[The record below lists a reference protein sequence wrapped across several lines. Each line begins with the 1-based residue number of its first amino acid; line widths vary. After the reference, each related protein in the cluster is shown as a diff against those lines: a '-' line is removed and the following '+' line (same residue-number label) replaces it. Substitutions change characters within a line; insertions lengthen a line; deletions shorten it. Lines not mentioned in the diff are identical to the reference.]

1 MFLLLSLLSL
11 LLTGQSATP
20 VQPSLDYEV
29 FKTRVQPILLNKRP
43 GNARCVSCH
52 TAGGAAYL
60 QRLAPGQATW
70 DEEQSQK
77 NFDRVKRL
85 VVPGAP
91 EKSRLL
97 LHPLAADAGGDEFHG
112 GGKHFMSRDNAEW
125 QVLAAW
131 VKGEK
136 PAAPAATRNR
146 GEPERLALRTGGSG
160 VRIVQTNSAGDA
172 VSLIDPATNTV
183 VGEIR
188 NIEVNHGAAAAPDG
202 KRLYVT
208 NEADSTLDFVDAKT
222 LAVGTR
228 VPLSGH
234 PNNLSI
240 SKDGRRVYIAI
251 AQAPG
256 AVDVVDTAS
265 GTLAK
270 TIPIEGA
277 GHNTFVTPDG
287 RFVVAG
293 SVAGK
298 SLTVIDAATENIA
311 WSMKFEGGVRP
322 MTFEKKPDGSTGR
335 MFVQI
340 SDFHGFAVVD
350 FDTHKEI
357 TRVTLPDPPGQAKNT
372 QGVQGS
378 PSHGIGIT
386 PDGKVLWATSKW
398 YRYVAA
404 YSMPDLKL
412 LGIVPVGHEPDWL
425 TFTPD
430 SKMVYVACAGSNY
443 VSAIDT
449 KGMKEITRIA
459 VGQVPKRNITAV
471 LQ

>member
-1 MFLLLSLLSL
+1 MNATLFASILVAQA
-11 LLTGQSATP
+11 LTLATP
-20 VQPSLDYEV
+20 SSAQSSAQASLDYEV
-29 FKTRVQPILLNKRP
+29 FKTRVQPIFLNKRP

-52 TAGGAAYL
+52 TSGGAAYL

-91 EKSRLL
+91 DKSRLL
-97 LHPLAADAGGDEFHG
+97 LHPLAVEAGGDEFHG
-112 GGKHFMSRDNAEW
+112 GGKHFMTRDNPEW

-131 VKGEK
+131 VKGDK
-136 PAAPAATRNR
+136 PPAARPVQG
-146 GEPERLALRTGGSG
+146 GEPERLAPRTGSG

-172 VSLIDPATNTV
+172 VSLIDPATNKV
-183 VGEIR
+183 VNEIK

-202 KRLYVT
+202 SRLYVT
-208 NEADSTLDFVDAKT
+208 NEADSTLDMVDSKT
-222 LAVGTR
+222 LAVVKR

-256 AVDVVDTAS
+256 AVDVVDTPSA
-265 GTLAK
+265 TLAK

-277 GHNTFVTPDG
+277 GHNTYVTPDG
-287 RFVVAG
+287 KFVVAG

-298 SLTVIDAATENIA
+298 SLTVIDAATEAVA

-322 MTFEKKPDGSTGR
+322 ITFEKKPDGSTGR

-350 FDTHKEI
+350 FATHKEMG
-357 TRVTLPDPPGQAKNT
+357 RVTLPDPLGQPKNT
-372 QGVQGS
+372 QGIQGS

-386 PDGKVLWATSKW
+386 PDGTVLWATSK
-398 YRYVAA
+398 
-404 YSMPDLKL
+404 
-412 LGIVPVGHEPDWL
+412 
-425 TFTPD
+425 
-430 SKMVYVACAGSNY
+430 
-443 VSAIDT
+443 
-449 KGMKEITRIA
+449 
-459 VGQVPKRNITAV
+459 
-471 LQ
+471 